1 MLETNKYT
9 VIIGKE
15 TKHVII
21 KKKCIAIELNV
32 GILLALKYLE
42 CNTIWIMQNKI
53 EKINIAKRATVE
65 ICNIWFSP
73 LINARMSIF
82 SLAKTVE

>member
-1 MLETNKYT
+1 MIL
-9 VIIGKE
+9 
-15 TKHVII
+15 

-53 EKINIAKRATVE
+53 DRLIQYINESNYIYRKDNNEKTLDQCEWKPTTENQL
-65 ICNIWFSP
+65 S
-73 LINARMSIF
+73 
-82 SLAKTVE
+82 